1 MSTLTTTTAVLA
13 AGGDEVS
20 GIDLFI
26 PPLYDIVGSALVLL
40 IIGAYFYKVILP
52 KFNAVLDERTAKI
65 EGGIHQAER
74 AQEEADKLLAE
85 HRQLLTEARAEAGAV
100 REAARTEAAQIKA
113 EAQAQANADAERILE
128 NAKRQIDAERQ
139 AAAVSLRNDVGALAT
154 DLASKIVGEALDD
167 VARQS
172 RVVERFLDDL
182 ESSTVTTTAKGK

>member
-128 NAKRQIDAERQ
+128 NAKRNNF
-139 AAAVSLRNDVGALAT
+139 V
-154 DLASKIVGEALDD
+154 
-167 VARQS
+167 
-172 RVVERFLDDL
+172 
-182 ESSTVTTTAKGK
+182 